1 MYYWLSIL
9 KSYKDNVHCETMIQA
24 IQLTKLNKRNA

>member
-9 KSYKDNVHCETMIQA
+9 KSYKDNVHSETGIQA
-24 IQLTKLNKRNA
+24 IQLTKREMHK